1 MQDEIQYRDAIPSD
15 AERLSLL
22 FANVYIHTYGFAGVS
37 NEYAHYAL
45 PQFSVERIRNKIIAH
60 PGYIIVAIFQS
71 NLVGVAEIDDPHTSP
86 VGDVH
91 APELNKLYVL
101 HNFNG
106 LGIGSKLIELV
117 EQAVKQHGHQE
128 IWFWVW
134 KPNTRAIRFY
144 EHVGYRSIGE
154 AMYHMQDNS
163 YENLIMYKQL
173 S

>member
-1 MQDEIQYRDAIPSD
+1 MQDEIRYRDAIASD
-15 AERLSLL
+15 AERLSML
-22 FANVYIHTYGFAGVS
+22 FTNVYIHTYGFAGVS

-45 PQFSVERIRNKIIAH
+45 PQFSVERIRNKIIDH
-60 PGYIIVAIFQS
+60 PGYMIVATYQN
-71 NLVGVAEIDDPHTSP
+71 NLVAVAEIEEPNTSP
-86 VGDVH
+86 VGDIH

-101 HNFNG
+101 QNFNG

-117 EQAVKQHGHQE
+117 EEAVKRNGYHE

-134 KPNTRAIRFY
+134 KPNERAIRFY

-154 AMYHMQDNS
+154 ALYHMQDNS
-163 YENLIMYKQL
+163 YENLIMYKRL